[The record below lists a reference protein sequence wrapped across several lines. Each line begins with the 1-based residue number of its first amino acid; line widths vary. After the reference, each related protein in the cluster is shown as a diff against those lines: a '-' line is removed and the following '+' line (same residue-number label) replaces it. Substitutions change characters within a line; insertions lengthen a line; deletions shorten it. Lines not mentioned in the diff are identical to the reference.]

1 MITTMKMIGLKL
13 MSMFKIII
21 TKKCDNISKQDVS
34 LEINK
39 IIIQD
44 TYNIK
49 NSSSNKREIAII
61 TRVLKIMIIEI
72 SIIKISIITTMITAI
87 IISVISICH

>member
-1 MITTMKMIGLKL
+1 MMMITTMKMIGLKL
-13 MSMFKIII
+13 MSMFKIIV
-21 TKKCDNISKQDVS
+21 TKKCDNLSKQDVS

-44 TYNIK
+44 TYNIR
-49 NSSSNKREIAII
+49 NSSSNK
-61 TRVLKIMIIEI
+61 I
-72 SIIKISIITTMITAI
+72 SIIITTMITAI

>member
-1 MITTMKMIGLKL
+1 MMMITTMKMIGLKL

-21 TKKCDNISKQDVS
+21 TKKCDNLSKQDVS

-44 TYNIK
+44 TYNIR
-49 NSSSNKREIAII
+49 NSSSNK
-61 TRVLKIMIIEI
+61 I
-72 SIIKISIITTMITAI
+72 SIIITTMITAI

>member
-1 MITTMKMIGLKL
+1 MITTMEMTGLKL

-21 TKKCDNISKQDVS
+21 TKKCDNLSKQDVS

-61 TRVLKIMIIEI
+61 TRVLKIMIIKI
-72 SIIKISIITTMITAI
+72 SIIKILIITTMITAI

>member
-21 TKKCDNISKQDVS
+21 TKKCDNLSKQDVS

-44 TYNIK
+44 TYNIR
-49 NSSSNKREIAII
+49 NSSSNK
-61 TRVLKIMIIEI
+61 I
-72 SIIKISIITTMITAI
+72 SIIITTMITAI

>member
-13 MSMFKIII
+13 MSMFKIIV
-21 TKKCDNISKQDVS
+21 TKKCDNLSKQDVS

-44 TYNIK
+44 TYNIR
-49 NSSSNKREIAII
+49 NSSSNK
-61 TRVLKIMIIEI
+61 I
-72 SIIKISIITTMITAI
+72 SIIITTMITAI